1 MPELGSFSFL
11 YGPVLA
17 FLAVGVLALLLRWV
31 YATPPSAVRRVRRP
45 GPGEPRDYGL
55 LTAVASV
62 ERSEDADRLRAF
74 LAGHGIR
81 ATVGDDDRG
90 EFRVLVFHADSAAAR
105 ELVVRG

>member
-1 MPELGSFSFL
+1 MPQLGSLSFL

-31 YATPPSAVRRVRRP
+31 YATPPAVRRVRRP

-55 LTAVASV
+55 LTPVADV
-62 ERSEDADRLRAF
+62 PRLEDGARLRAL

-90 EFRVLVFHADSAAAR
+90 GYRVLVFHADEAAAR

>member
-1 MPELGSFSFL
+1 MPDWGSFSFL
-11 YGPVLA
+11 YGPLLA

-55 LTAVASV
+55 LTPVASV
-62 ERSEDADRLRAF
+62 GRSEDAVRLREF
-74 LAGHGIR
+74 LADHGIR

-90 EFRVLVFHADSAAAR
+90 EFRVLVFTADEAAAR